1 MTSSTDPELDRY
13 FSSPDTAPAPNGLFG
28 AALARVA
35 RFSEYARQ
43 HTQSDLIFHH
53 VIPSGDPVQLFGV
66 DLAVMLCAATAW
78 GELLPVMRDG
88 LSQGSRAA
96 LERIGAYGQRYD
108 EIRAG
113 GVKLGP
119 MVSSLDSAGL
129 SFDDVTHVA
138 YLLDFVDQVAKR
150 NPITAAPGRLSP
162 FNDAMLDVFQAIH
175 DEMPDADLDAYV
187 KRAGHIWPGIT
198 SGMVTMAMA
207 ALATRSTVDYVHSSE
222 SSE

>member
-1 MTSSTDPELDRY
+1 MTSSTVSGLDEDVP
-13 FSSPDTAPAPNGLFG
+13 SPDSAPAPNSVFG

-35 RFSEYARQ
+35 HFCQHARE
-43 HTQSDLIFHH
+43 HTTSDLVYHH
-53 VIPSGDPVQLFGV
+53 ATPSGDPVQLFGV

-78 GELLPVMRDG
+78 GELLPVVRDG
-88 LSQGSRAA
+88 LSEGTRAA
-96 LERIGAYGQRYD
+96 LDRIGAYRARYD
-108 EIRAG
+108 AIRVG
-113 GVKLGP
+113 GVKIGP
-119 MVSSLDSAGL
+119 VVTSLDSAGL

-175 DEMPDADLDAYV
+175 DEMPDADLDACV

-207 ALATRSTVDYVHSSE
+207 ALATRSTVDYVHSCE

>member
-1 MTSSTDPELDRY
+1 MTSSTVSGLDEGVP
-13 FSSPDTAPAPNGLFG
+13 SPDSAPAPNSVFG

-35 RFSEYARQ
+35 HFCQHARE
-43 HTQSDLIFHH
+43 HTTSDLIYHH
-53 VIPSGDPVQLFGV
+53 ATPSGDPVQLFGV
-66 DLAVMLCAATAW
+66 DLAVTLCAATAW

-96 LERIGAYGQRYD
+96 LERIGAYGRRYD

-119 MVSSLDSAGL
+119 VVSSLDDTPL
-129 SFDDVTHVA
+129 NMDDVLHVA
-138 YLLDFVDQVAKR
+138 FLLDFVDQVAKR

-207 ALATRSTVDYVHSSE
+207 ALATRSTVDYMHSSE

>member
-1 MTSSTDPELDRY
+1 MTSSTVSELDKGVPG
-13 FSSPDTAPAPNGLFG
+13 SDPAPAPNSVFG

-35 RFSEYARQ
+35 RFCQHARE
-43 HTQSDLIFHH
+43 HTTSDLIYHH
-53 VIPSGDPVQLFGV
+53 AIPSGDPVQLFGV
-66 DLAVMLCAATAW
+66 DLAVMLSAATAW

-96 LERIGAYGQRYD
+96 IDRIGAYGERYD
-108 EIRAG
+108 AIRAG

-119 MVSSLDSAGL
+119 VVSSLDDVRL
-129 SFDDVTHVA
+129 EMDDVAHVA
-138 YLLDFVDQVAKR
+138 FLLDFVDQVARR

-187 KRAGHIWPGIT
+187 KRAGQIWPGIT
-198 SGMVTMAMA
+198 SGMVTMTMA

-222 SSE
+222 GSE